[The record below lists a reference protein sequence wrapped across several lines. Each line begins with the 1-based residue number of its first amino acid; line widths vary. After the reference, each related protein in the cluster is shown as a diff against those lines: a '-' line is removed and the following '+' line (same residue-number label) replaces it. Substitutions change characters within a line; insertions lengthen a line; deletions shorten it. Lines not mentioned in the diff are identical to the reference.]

1 MIKTL
6 LILLGI
12 LVIYFLQKHLYSK
25 HWKSGLST
33 SLAFDMPSCVEGDTV
48 TFTQTVTN
56 NKLLPLPLLELKFH
70 ASKYLNFNEM
80 DDINESDLEYIDNVY
95 SLLFFQKV
103 KRKLNVRCTK
113 RGFYHI
119 DKVDL
124 VSSDL
129 LMGHTQT
136 VQASS
141 DASILVYPL
150 PIDVHQILIPYN
162 MVMGDILSKRYSTTD
177 PFEFRGIREYDIND
191 TMKSINWKQS
201 ARTGSLKV
209 NLHDYTNSQ
218 KVHILLN
225 LESESIWDYTRLK
238 EESIRIAC
246 SLCTMFISEGIQ
258 TALTSNGRD
267 IAAEQN
273 ITIPFG
279 CGQSHID
286 TISAEL
292 ALCDYNGNLTSF
304 CDIIKDIQ
312 MADASNND
320 APFYILISENRNKT
334 LQDAFSTIIEND
346 DYLYIIPLHPEVS
359 DRNVTVNYNNI
370 LEWEVPYAN

>member
-25 HWKSGLST
+25 YWKSGLNAELT
-33 SLAFDMPSCVEGDTV
+33 FDVPSCVEGDTV
-48 TFTQTVTN
+48 TFTQVVTN
-56 NKLLPLPLLELKFH
+56 NKLLPLPLLELKFQV
-70 ASKYLNFNEM
+70 SKYLSFGDM
-80 DDINESDLEYIDNVY
+80 DELNESDLKYIDNVY

-103 KRKLNVRCTK
+103 RRKLNVRCIK

-119 DKVDL
+119 DNVDF

-129 LMGHTQT
+129 LMSHTQT
-136 VQASS
+136 ERKTS
-141 DASILVYPL
+141 DASILVYPS

-162 MVMGDILSKRYSTTD
+162 MVMGNILSKRYSTTD

-201 ARTGSLKV
+201 AKTGSLKV
-209 NLHDYTNSQ
+209 NLHDYTRSQ

-225 LESESIWDYTRLK
+225 LESESIWDYIRLK
-238 EESIRIAC
+238 EEAIRIAC
-246 SLCTMFISEGIQ
+246 SLAAMFISEGIQ

-279 CGQSHID
+279 CGQSHLD

-292 ALCDYNGNLTSF
+292 ALCDYNATLTPFS
-304 CDIIKDIQ
+304 DILKNISDS
-312 MADASNND
+312 DNSD
-320 APFYILISENRNKT
+320 TPFYILISESRNT
-334 LQDAFSTIIEND
+334 AVQDAFASVINED

-359 DRNVTVNYNNI
+359 DRNVTVNYSNI